1 MEASLEDI
9 VAEIYLA
16 AVDAEHTRTFASKL
30 AGAFNSDSCM
40 VYFCSPVP
48 ADDTG
53 MPSVVGIWSATQNHD
68 AKTCAAYLDHYHVR
82 NEWYSRGWRLPLP
95 SVVLGE
101 ELISTHQVLRTEW
114 ADFLHMTGARYVL
127 GLHVQLD
134 SGLIGQL
141 GIHRG
146 PAAIGFD
153 ETDRARLATLLPHIR
168 SAMELRE
175 KLNLA
180 ERKAGLF
187 EDLLEGLSVAVVMVA
202 ADGQILFANRAAE
215 AQLNSGEGLV
225 SVQGHLRPQH
235 PRQARVLAQLV
246 QAAASGRHIEHAGGQ
261 ITLLCA
267 HGPNLPVLVAPL
279 PRANMQLGNTQPAAV
294 VLFGD
299 RRRSGIMPATLA
311 RRFGLT
317 PAEAQLLSRLVEGD
331 SIADHAHDRDVSIDT
346 IRSHLKQLFA
356 KTGQRRQSDLIR
368 LVLSDPLARLSLR

>member
-1 MEASLEDI
+1 MDAPLHDI

-16 AVDAEHTRTFASKL
+16 AVDGDQSRTFASKL
-30 AGAFNSDSCM
+30 AHAFRCESCM
-40 VYFCSPVP
+40 VYFRSSTQ
-48 ADDTG
+48 ARDTG
-53 MPSVVGIWSATQNHD
+53 MPSVVGIWSTTANFD
-68 AKTCAAYLDHYHVR
+68 DKACAAYADYYHLR
-82 NEWYSRGWRLPLP
+82 NEWYARTGPQANT
-95 SVVLGE
+95 SVVLGD
-101 ELISTHQVLRTEW
+101 ELIPTRQVLRTEW
-114 ADFLHMTGARYVL
+114 ADYLQMTHTRHLL
-127 GLHVQLD
+127 GLQVPLD
-134 SGLIGQL
+134 SGLIGMVGL
-141 GIHRG
+141 HRG
-146 PAAIGFD
+146 PSASSFE
-153 ETDRARLATLLPHIR
+153 ETDRAQMSQLMPHIR
-168 SAMELRE
+168 SAMQLRE

-187 EDLLEGLSVAVVMVA
+187 EDLLDGLSVAVVMVA

-215 AQLNSGEGLV
+215 AQLNSGEGLG
-225 SVQGHLRPQH
+225 SSHGHLRPQH

-246 QAAASGRHIEHAGGQ
+246 HAAASGRHIEHAGGQ